1 MEREADLSRGMALGC
16 FYSNLCKWACLH
28 CARFLCEP
36 GSQTYQSI
44 EPRFTVLFLHL
55 ARTEVC
61 EKDGENKKRERRE
74 REHTTG
80 RQRVEVC
87 ADISEKAIQHIV

>member
-44 EPRFTVLFLHL
+44 EPGGGPEVYSAFLAL
-55 ARTEVC
+55 GTDRGV
-61 EKDGENKKRERRE
+61 
-74 REHTTG
+74 
-80 RQRVEVC
+80 
-87 ADISEKAIQHIV
+87 